1 MLHSSAA
8 AWCTQFLCCWHW
20 LPKHTPATVLRLPA
34 GALELPPKF
43 EPVVEPV
50 WVPQGAYEAP
60 AVEYSQTGDA
70 HSTPPFLQLDA
81 VQSPQQADAWL
92 QAPPSIHLWWNGR
105 LL

>member
-8 AWCTQFLCCWHW
+8 ASVVHRAPLLSAPTAKAYTWKICW
-20 LPKHTPATVLRLPA
+20 RLPA
-34 GALELPPKF
+34 GTTELPP
-43 EPVVEPV
+43 VVDPHWGHE
-50 WVPQGAYEAP
+50 GAHEAP

-70 HSTPPFLQLDA
+70 HSTPLSLQLDA

-92 QAPPSIHLWWNGR
+92 QALQSICLWWNGR